1 MKATGW
7 GLCALAIL
15 TVGLLGCPGT
25 DMFTQ
30 KAPEQPPHLEDHLLD
45 ARLEVV
51 ADKAHTTLEQL
62 GIQTTATT
70 DEEGL
75 RLIGQTPA
83 GKHVAVVLSRC
94 PVNETF
100 TVVHLEWESD
110 EDNDLPRHFM
120 AGLTR
125 AGLKVLVSRD

>member
-1 MKATGW
+1 
-7 GLCALAIL
+7 
-15 TVGLLGCPGT
+15 
-25 DMFTQ
+25 MFTQ